1 MLARMPAYW
10 IYGFHALF
18 YLTFLPRVLG
28 RAGEPP
34 PPAEAPAETAR
45 FSRSV
50 LAVHVFAEFVLY
62 LGLGS
67 IAFGHRG
74 SFLFPPLP
82 WAGALVMLAAAALAA
97 WTVAVFRSWR
107 LSAQIESGHELS
119 TDGPFRFVRNPIYL
133 GMDLL
138 ALGTFLWVPTPIV
151 LLGMLLVFLGG
162 DLRARAEEK
171 VLAAAFGDRYRD
183 YAARVKRFVPGVY

>member
-1 MLARMPAYW
+1 MPAYW

-18 YLTFLPRVLG
+18 YLMFLPRALG
-28 RAGEPP
+28 RVA
-34 PPAEAPAETAR
+34 AAPAPAGAAPAASPSTAR

-50 LAVHVFAEFVLY
+50 LAVHFLAMFVLY
-62 LGLGS
+62 LGLRS
-67 IAFGHRG
+67 IVVRHRG
-74 SFLFPPLP
+74 RFLFPPQP
-82 WAGALVMLAAAALAA
+82 AAGAAVMLGAAALAA

-107 LSAQIESGHELS
+107 LRARVEAGHELS

-138 ALGTFLWVPTPIV
+138 AAGTFLWVPTPIV
-151 LLGMLLVFLGG
+151 LAGMLLVFLGS
-162 DLRARAEEK
+162 DLRARVEEK

-183 YAARVKRFVPGVY
+183 YAARVKRFVPGLY